1 MNNSKFKVGDKV
13 KVGKKIYFIKKV
25 WFSKYA
31 NEYAYELFNC
41 SYWYYEHQLKSI
53 TESEMII

>member
-13 KVGKKIYFIKKV
+13 KVGKKIYVIEKV

-31 NEYAYELFNC
+31 NEYAYCLYNC
-41 SYWYYEHQLKSI
+41 SYWYYEHHLNFYN
-53 TESEMII
+53 